1 MQSEQLSPRSALVP
15 GARPSGPGR
24 LFSNT
29 GRVRGRLR
37 GAQHG
42 PPRSS
47 RSTLV
52 ELTRRVSSVSA
63 ENAAAMFLQI
73 HFPSPR
79 FGLQPF
85 SCSAGGRR
93 R

>member
-37 GAQHG
+37 G